1 MDPENRIEITET
13 GEPPDAR
20 TLPEAKTQLAAEGK
34 ETLERQAGSAPPD
47 ETGDW
52 SIPRPEILPRPTYAP
67 AGLAFGA
74 VFLLWGILTS
84 YVVSIVGLIIFII
97 SLAAWIGE
105 ILHERGA

>member
-1 MDPENRIEITET
+1 ME
-13 GEPPDAR
+13 PDAH
-20 TLPEAKTQLAAEGK
+20 PEIGTPGENTPAAS
-34 ETLERQAGSAPPD
+34 AG
-47 ETGDW
+47 W
-52 SIPRPEILPRPTYAP
+52 STPRPEVLPRPTYAP

-84 YVVSIVGLIIFII
+84 YIVSIVGLVIFII